1 MGQCASCITL
11 RAFTGIPHI
20 VEDLMR
26 KTPKAPR
33 TRPTLAKLSM
43 LEQAMTNEY
52 GTTHSTRSVMY
63 APTGGK
69 GSKRDIPQL
78 SGLMV
83 AKDEKLPRKM
93 PKNTNTR
100 GVDGGMTTRPYL
112 KEGLGQ

>member
-1 MGQCASCITL
+1 
-11 RAFTGIPHI
+11 
-20 VEDLMR
+20 
-26 KTPKAPR
+26 
-33 TRPTLAKLSM
+33 M

-52 GTTHSTRSVMY
+52 GTTHSTRSGMY
-63 APTGGK
+63 APTGGN